1 MGLDNK
7 LIGNLTEA
15 AKANPKRVVFTE
27 ANNTNTLQAASQTK
41 KEGVCIPILL
51 GNEERISKIATE
63 NNIDIEGI
71 EIINLR
77 HDREEARRVR
87 YAKYLSEKLARK
99 GYSYLEAN
107 EKMYDRNY
115 FGAMMVEMGEADAMI
130 TGSYTKYME
139 AIKPAL
145 DIIGTR
151 DGVKNIAALNILNTS
166 KGVFFM
172 ADTLVNDSPN
182 AEQLA
187 DIALLTNQSVKLFNE
202 KPVMAMLSYS
212 NFGADSIGNP
222 CIVNDAV
229 EILHKNHPDMLVDG
243 EMQVN
248 FALDKKLRHEKF
260 PFSKIDGLD
269 VNTMVFP
276 CLNSANIA
284 YRMLMS
290 MGMAES
296 VGPVQMGLKK
306 PVHVLDVEA
315 SVRDIVNMTVIAV
328 IDAQLNSK

>member
-1 MGLDNK
+1 
-7 LIGNLTEA
+7 
-15 AKANPKRVVFTE
+15 
-27 ANNTNTLQAASQTK
+27 
-41 KEGVCIPILL
+41 
-51 GNEERISKIATE
+51 
-63 NNIDIEGI
+63 
-71 EIINLR
+71 
-77 HDREEARRVR
+77 
-87 YAKYLSEKLARK
+87 
-99 GYSYLEAN
+99 
-107 EKMYDRNY
+107 
-115 FGAMMVEMGEADAMI
+115 
-130 TGSYTKYME
+130 
-139 AIKPAL
+139 
-145 DIIGTR
+145 
-151 DGVKNIAALNILNTS
+151 
-166 KGVFFM
+166 
-172 ADTLVNDSPN
+172 VNDSPN

>member
-1 MGLDNK
+1 
-7 LIGNLTEA
+7 
-15 AKANPKRVVFTE
+15 
-27 ANNTNTLQAASQTK
+27 
-41 KEGVCIPILL
+41 
-51 GNEERISKIATE
+51 
-63 NNIDIEGI
+63 
-71 EIINLR
+71 
-77 HDREEARRVR
+77 
-87 YAKYLSEKLARK
+87 
-99 GYSYLEAN
+99 
-107 EKMYDRNY
+107 
-115 FGAMMVEMGEADAMI
+115 
-130 TGSYTKYME
+130 
-139 AIKPAL
+139 
-145 DIIGTR
+145 
-151 DGVKNIAALNILNTS
+151 
-166 KGVFFM
+166 M